1 MRRGNRAGLRLAPL
15 LGAVALALVAH
26 AAGSGAAEPSA
37 GDWTPAGSMLTY
49 RELHAST
56 RLADGDVLVTGGTR
70 TDPTSSAELLYG
82 GKSRPTGCMGDQRG
96 GHTATRLA
104 SGKILIAGG
113 SCGVNVATA
122 EIYDPATGQLTPT
135 GSMRTPRS
143 EAVAVALPD
152 GRVLVVG
159 GAGAGAGAPYAADA
173 PSAEVYDPA
182 ATDPKT
188 GLNGAWSPTGSLH
201 EPRAAFTATT
211 LNDGRVLVV
220 GGIYSGN
227 ATASAE
233 LWNPATGQWTR
244 TDPVGRPR
252 AYHTATKLPDGRVMV
267 AGGYFQTYVPYFL
280 RGFLSDVQIY
290 DPAAGR
296 WTTAGYLTAPRF
308 ANTATVL
315 AGGKVLLAAGRSTN
329 FATTSTAELFDPA
342 TGESVET
349 AMPLNE
355 GRYNHTATRLTDG
368 RVLVAGGDGVTSAE
382 LYDPT
387 ADTWTTTDSLDRP
400 RDFHSASLLPDGKV
414 LLRGGGNAP
423 VSVGLIYDPG
433 AGTWASFGSVARGR
447 SLHATTLLQNGEVLA
462 TGGLGYGPNDP
473 DGNPTRIATA
483 SSERYDPAV
492 GRWRPS
498 AAMITARLG
507 HTATLLPS
515 GKVLVAGGA
524 TPGGNDPDGNPLP
537 PIPLGSAEVYDPA
550 TNGWSPAG
558 TLATARVGHTA
569 TLLPDGR
576 VLVVG
581 GRGTDGAAL
590 DSAERYDPQTNS
602 WSAAGALGGARAEHA
617 ATLLPGG
624 KVLVAGG
631 RNGTGAALAA
641 ARLYD
646 PAANSWSPAASLADA
661 RSGHTATL
669 LPGARVLVT
678 GGSDGDGDGGQLR
691 STELYDA
698 AADAWTRARPLTTA
712 RTSHRAELLA
722 DGSVLVAGG
731 IDRTSTEIY
740 DPAEIRSGSWA
751 TAPSLKTPREGSSAT
766 LLRSGKVLVAGGRGK
781 TGLDPDGNPILEALA
796 ATEIYDPATDA
807 WSDGAPMKHARIAHA
822 ATLLKDGRVLVTG
835 GRAPNPW
842 DDEMASAEVYDPGSN
857 TWQDVDPMPAP
868 RANHT
873 ATLLADGRVLVVAAR
888 QDGTPSS
895 WTAVYDPVAD
905 RWTLAESLSFPRGDH
920 TATLLTSACGTN
932 CGKVL
937 IAGGGYR
944 TNTAELFDPATL
956 GARPT
961 LSMSLGR
968 SLHAATVLH
977 DGRVIVTGGDYPY
990 DSAEIYAPATE
1001 TWSATAAMH
1010 LRRYSHSATTLP
1022 SGKVLVAGGNGNDD
1036 AQRATAELYDPAT
1049 QAWRYTGSL
1058 ATGRSDH
1065 AALLLPGGPL
1075 SVCGQ
1080 RCGNVLVVG
1089 GNGSNGEPTGSAE
1102 LYAPPPEITSVSPAA
1117 GPVSGDT
1124 VVTLTGSGLASVE
1137 RVRFGDTEAA
1147 SFTVD
1152 AAEPDGRLRVVAPSH
1167 SAGTVDIRVTSRG
1180 GRSAVT
1186 AADRFTYAADTATTV
1201 PRPSARSENAGSRTG
1216 AKLEVVRLRVLRSA
1230 RMLDLLAPISKRAS
1244 GTVRVQFVAA
1254 GRRVRFNARID
1265 SARGRIALRRRLP
1278 RALVA
1283 PGVGML
1289 TIAYP
1294 GDADTRPQTVRLRAA
1309 SRQARLK
1316 AGQPRIVGSDLR
1328 AAGTISTRAHGDVL
1342 LRLEYVEAGETRA
1355 VRFRARIRNGRWR
1368 LGARLSAVT
1377 RASIERREG
1386 PLQAEFLFMG
1396 SYAARISGALRSTG
1410 LEP

>member
-1 MRRGNRAGLRLAPL
+1 MGGGHRVGLRLAPL
-15 LGAVALALVAH
+15 LGAVALALAAH
-26 AAGSGAAEPSA
+26 ASGSGAAEPGA

-56 RLADGDVLVTGGTR
+56 RLADGDVLVTGGAR
-70 TDPTSSAELLYG
+70 TDPVSSAELLHAG
-82 GKSRPTGCMGDQRG
+82 TSRSTGCMGDQRG
-96 GHTATRLA
+96 GHTAARLA

-113 SCGVNVATA
+113 GCGVNVATA

-143 EAVAVALPD
+143 EAVAAALPD

-159 GAGAGAGAPYAADA
+159 GAGGVYAADA
-173 PSAEVYDPA
+173 ASAEVYDPA

-188 GLNGAWSPTGSLH
+188 GLTGAWSTTGSLH
-201 EPRAAFTATT
+201 QPRGVFTATA
-211 LNDGRVLVV
+211 LDDGRVLVV
-220 GGIYSGN
+220 GGIFSGN

-252 AYHTATKLPDGRVMV
+252 AYHSATKLPDGRVMV
-267 AGGYFQTYVPYFL
+267 AGGYFQTYVPFFQ

-296 WTTAGYLTAPRF
+296 WTQAGSLTAPRF
-308 ANTATVL
+308 ANTATLL

-349 AMPLNE
+349 ATALNE

-387 ADTWTTTDSLDRP
+387 ADTWTSTDPLDRP
-400 RDFHSASLLPDGKV
+400 RDFHTASLLADGKV
-414 LLRGGGNAP
+414 LLRGGGYAP
-423 VSVGLIYDPG
+423 VSLGLIYDPG
-433 AGTWASFGSVARGR
+433 AGTWASFGPVARGR
-447 SLHATTLLQNGEVLA
+447 SLHATTLLPNGEVLA

-473 DGNPTRIATA
+473 DGNQTRIATD
-483 SSERYDPAV
+483 STERYDPTI

-507 HTATLLPS
+507 HTATLLPG
-515 GKVLVAGGA
+515 GKVLVAGGG
-524 TPGGNDPDGNPLP
+524 TPGGNDPDGNALP
-537 PIPLGSAEVYDPA
+537 PIPLGSAELYDPA

-569 TLLPDGR
+569 TLLPDGK

-602 WSAAGALGGARAEHA
+602 WSAAGALGGARAEHT

-624 KVLVAGG
+624 KVLVVGG
-631 RNGTGAALAA
+631 RNGAGAALAA

-661 RSGHTATL
+661 RHGHTATL
-669 LPGARVLVT
+669 LPGGRVLVA
-678 GGSDGDGDGGQLR
+678 GGSDGDGGQLR
-691 STELYDA
+691 SAELYDA
-698 AADAWTRARPLTTA
+698 AADAWTGARPLTA
-712 RTSHRAELLA
+712 PRTSHRADLLA

-740 DPAEIRSGSWA
+740 NPVAIPSGSWA
-751 TAPSLKTPREGSSAT
+751 TSPGLKTAREGSSAT
-766 LLRSGKVLVAGGRGK
+766 LLRSGRVLVAGGRGK
-781 TGLDPDGNPILEALA
+781 TGVDPDGNPILEALA
-796 ATEIYDPATDA
+796 GTEIYDPATDA
-807 WSDGAPMKHARIAHA
+807 WSDGAPMKHARIAHT
-822 ATLLKDGRVLVTG
+822 ATLLKDGRVLVAG

-842 DDEMASAEVYDPGSN
+842 DDEMSSAEIYDPGPN
-857 TWQDVDPMPAP
+857 TWQDVAPMPAP
-868 RANHT
+868 RASHT

-888 QDGTPSS
+888 QDGIPST
-895 WTAVYDPVAD
+895 WTAVYDPGAD
-905 RWTLAESLSFPRGDH
+905 RWTVSESLSFPRGDH
-920 TATLLTSACGTN
+920 TATLLTSACGAN

-937 IAGGGYR
+937 IAGGGFR
-944 TNTAELFDPATL
+944 TSTAELFDPATL
-956 GARPT
+956 TARPT

-968 SLHAATVLH
+968 SLHATTVLH
-977 DGRVIVTGGDYPY
+977 DGRVLVTGGDYPY

-1010 LRRYSHSATTLP
+1010 LRRSRHSATTLP
-1022 SGKVLVAGGNGNDD
+1022 SGKVLVAGGDGNDD

-1049 QAWRYTGSL
+1049 RTWRYTGSL
-1058 ATGRSDH
+1058 ATGRSGH

-1075 SVCGQ
+1075 SACGQ

-1089 GNGSNGEPTGSAE
+1089 GNGSSGEPTGSAE
-1102 LYAPPPEITSVSPAA
+1102 LYAPPPEVAGVSPAA
-1117 GPVSGDT
+1117 GPLSGGT
-1124 VVTLTGSGLASVE
+1124 AVTLTGSGLASVE

-1147 SFTVD
+1147 SFSVD
-1152 AAEPDGRLRVVAPSH
+1152 ATEPDGKLYVVAPPH
-1167 SAGTVDIRVTSRG
+1167 GAGTVDIRVTSRG

-1186 AADRFTYAADTATTV
+1186 AADRFTYAAEPAAAV
-1201 PRPSARSENAGSRTG
+1201 PPPAAPTEKAGSRIG

-1244 GTVRVQFVAA
+1244 GTVRVQFAAA

-1265 SARGRIALRRRLP
+1265 SARGRIALHRRLP
-1278 RALVA
+1278 RALAA

-1309 SRQARLK
+1309 SRQAQLK
-1316 AGQPRIVGSDLR
+1316 GGRPRIVGSDLR
-1328 AAGTISTRAHGDVL
+1328 AAGTISVRAHGDVL
-1342 LRLEYVEAGETRA
+1342 LRLEYVDAGATRT
-1355 VRFRARIRNGRWR
+1355 VRFRTRIRNGRWQ
-1368 LGARLSAVT
+1368 LGARLSSAA
-1377 RASIERREG
+1377 RASIERRDG
-1386 PLQAEFLFMG
+1386 PLQAEVLFMG
-1396 SYAARISGALRSTG
+1396 SYAAHISGALRTTT